1 MKRLSYKDYSKLIS
15 TLQPEIRKINYLPI
29 SNEERV
35 VLKNELILK
44 RTVGTNYQDNSVCDL
59 IRGLMITIKAKCY

>member
-15 TLQPEIRKINYLPI
+15 TLQPEIRRINYLPI

-44 RTVGTNYQDNSVCDL
+44 RTVGTNYQDNSVRDL